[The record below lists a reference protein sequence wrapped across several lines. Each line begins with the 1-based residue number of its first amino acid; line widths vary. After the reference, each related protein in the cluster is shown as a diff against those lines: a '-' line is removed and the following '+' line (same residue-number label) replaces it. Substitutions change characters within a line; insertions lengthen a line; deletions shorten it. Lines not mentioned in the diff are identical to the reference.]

1 MEVTCP
7 RMQQSVY
14 PHSRE
19 WTVDFGYNAPES
31 LDRMK
36 GSRLAS
42 LPLFRASLS
51 KGSNQQ
57 RVRPRLTT
65 RCLTVVANATKT
77 LPLLLP
83 GTRLPARWPFPASLA
98 VWWCACLANNS
109 EQKEECHHL
118 SALGSGCASS
128 KHSPHY
134 CQPEPLTSQ
143 SLSFDLLK
151 ERPSKVMKGTWVP
164 EYGTLPT

>member
-1 MEVTCP
+1 MEVTFP

-77 LPLLLP
+77 LPLFSQARGFLLDGLSQP
-83 GTRLPARWPFPASLA
+83 PLQFGGVLASPITVSKRKSATTSVPWA
-98 VWWCACLANNS
+98 VAV
-109 EQKEECHHL
+109 
-118 SALGSGCASS
+118 
-128 KHSPHY
+128 P
-134 CQPEPLTSQ
+134 P
-143 SLSFDLLK
+143 
-151 ERPSKVMKGTWVP
+151 PS
-164 EYGTLPT
+164 TLPTTASQSPSHHSHLALTSSRKGQAR